1 MDIFIEQ
8 PNRTKQHN
16 LFIGEKSRLSTMT
29 SVCFTKKNHLISAH
43 YSGAK
48 MLNIECHFQ
57 QKTHQIMG
65 DVDTTFDS
73 KLTVTDLIDF
83 DGNNRLLTSN
93 FDARSGS
100 LYGLKGTELYHIKD
114 FPLPQDGGNCH
125 GARFYDANTICL
137 STNKHFLFFID
148 IESSLIVAK
157 VPTPYFLKDVC
168 FIDSN
173 KILAPFA
180 VRSPSKNQQPTYSS
194 GLLYAS
200 IDLTNSRCT
209 IINKIFFMPAA
220 FDAIC
225 YEQHRGMFYITDQGR
240 DRIIAAKINNNKIQI
255 AGEYKGFDFPH
266 GIDVKENMIVY
277 TNYGNSMIGFKNTDT
292 EQLFPISG
300 LTSRWRPYTRQEL
313 KIIAK
318 YYLRRILQRIG
329 LKKR

>member
-1 MDIFIEQ
+1 
-8 PNRTKQHN
+8 
-16 LFIGEKSRLSTMT
+16 MT
-29 SVCFTKKNHLISAH
+29 SVCYAKEEHLITAH

-48 MLNIECHFQ
+48 MLNVEYNFPLEAHEIKSE
-57 QKTHQIMG
+57 
-65 DVDTTFDS
+65 VDTTFDS

-83 DGNNRLLTSN
+83 DGNNLLLTSN

-114 FPLPQDGGNCH
+114 YPLPQDGGNCH
-125 GARFYDANTICL
+125 GARFYDDKTICL
-137 STNKHFLFFID
+137 TTNAHFLFFID
-148 IESSLIVAK
+148 IESSLIIAK
-157 VPTPYFLKDVC
+157 IPTPYFMKDIC

-200 IDLTNSRCT
+200 IDLTNCSCQ
-209 IINKIFFMPAA
+209 IIHKLFFMPAA

-225 YEQHRGMFYITDQGR
+225 YERNKGVFYITDQGG
-240 DRIIAAKINNNKIQI
+240 DRIIVANIHNKKIQI

-266 GIDVKENMIVY
+266 GIDVKDNMIVY
-277 TNYGNSMIGFKNTDT
+277 TNYGNSMIGFKDTNT
-292 EQLFPISG
+292 EPLFPISG

-313 KIIAK
+313 KNIVNN
-318 YYLRRILQRIG
+318 YLRRFLQRIG